1 MQPRIKPL
9 SLEEADPQTR
19 ELLGRLISIKGP
31 NSRIPNIFGT
41 VANNPELLRQW
52 LGFTTYLLT
61 ASTLEPRLRE
71 LVILR
76 VGWLCHSPYE
86 WGQHVIVGRRVGLT
100 DEDLARIAQGP
111 AQEGWSPAEA
121 AALRA
126 ADELVDHCTLSDDTW
141 AAVTAFLTTQ
151 QVLDLV
157 FLVGQYRLVSSALN
171 ALRIERDDG
180 LDAAQVLFPPAVD

>member
-19 ELLGRLISIKGP
+19 ELLARLIRIKGP
-31 NSRIPNIFGT
+31 NARIPNIFGT

-76 VGWLCHSPYE
+76 VGWLCRSPYE

-100 DEDLARIAQGP
+100 DEDLARISQGP
-111 AQEGWSPAEA
+111 EQEGWSPAEA

-126 ADELVDHCTLSDDTW
+126 ADELVDRCTLSDDTW

-157 FLVGQYRLVSSALN
+157 FLVGQYRLVSSVLN

-180 LDAAQVLFPPAVD
+180 LDAAQVLFPTAAD

>member
-1 MQPRIKPL
+1 MSFTIAMTSNYAR
-9 SLEEADPQTR
+9 AD
-19 ELLGRLISIKGP
+19 GD
-31 NSRIPNIFGT
+31 
-41 VANNPELLRQW
+41 PE
-52 LGFTTYLLT
+52 
-61 ASTLEPRLRE
+61 
-71 LVILR
+71 
-76 VGWLCHSPYE
+76 PY
-86 WGQHVIVGRRVGLT
+86 
-100 DEDLARIAQGP
+100 LARIAQGP

-180 LDAAQVLFPPAVD
+180 LDAAQVLFPPALD

>member
-19 ELLGRLISIKGP
+19 ELLARLIRIKGP
-31 NSRIPNIFGT
+31 NARIPNIFGT
-41 VANNPELLRQW
+41 VANNPELFRPW

-76 VGWLCHSPYE
+76 VGWLCRSPYE

-111 AQEGWSPAEA
+111 EQEGWSPAEA

-126 ADELVDHCTLSDDTW
+126 ADELVDRCTLSDDTW

-157 FLVGQYRLVSSALN
+157 FLVGQYRLVSSVLN

-180 LDAAQVLFPPAVD
+180 LDATQVLFPTAAD

>member
-19 ELLGRLISIKGP
+19 ELLARLIRIKGP
-31 NSRIPNIFGT
+31 NARIPNIFGT
-41 VANNPELLRQW
+41 VANNPELFRQW

-76 VGWLCHSPYE
+76 VGWLCRSPYE

-126 ADELVDHCTLSDDTW
+126 VDELVERCTLSDDSW
-141 AAVTAFLTTQ
+141 AAVTAFLTAQ

-157 FLVGQYRLVSSALN
+157 FLVGQYRLVSSVLN

-180 LDAAQVLFPPAVD
+180 LDATQVLFPTAAD